1 MLRPLHKPRSPLP
14 LLTPPQ
20 VMMPLHPCSSV
31 GSFFEV
37 PEAYPKGAEGRLVND
52 KRFIREPEDKLVNDI
67 RNACARNTN
76 PRAKPKAS
84 DTKSDLIYKR
94 VFGNFL

>member
-1 MLRPLHKPRSPLP
+1 MFICRK
-14 LLTPPQ
+14 
-20 VMMPLHPCSSV
+20 
-31 GSFFEV
+31 FFEV

-52 KRFIREPEDKLVNDI
+52 KRFIRELEELLGKDI
-67 RNACARNTN
+67 RNACTRNTN

-94 VFGNFL
+94 VFGDFL